1 MNGEINAVDANNG
14 TTKYCQMLRQI
25 SNPISY
31 RGMCDE
37 ENFDSD
43 YIPTDDEMV
52 TILIL
57 AFVFGL
63 VGKQS
68 SYVWGTLWHTL
79 QTLKIKQIK
88 AIQIN

>member
-68 SYVWGTLWHTL
+68 SYVLGTL
-79 QTLKIKQIK
+79 
-88 AIQIN
+88 